1 MSKIE
6 KMEVKEDIKPDEN
19 PWEVSSIF
27 DFSFFCCPECD
38 TKSQNKQDFIN
49 HTFTY
54 HLWVSVVLD
63 LHFYSL
69 PRENDPIPKMCY

>member
-1 MSKIE
+1 MQAIVNVKGH
-6 KMEVKEDIKPDEN
+6 KMEIKDVKVDEN

-54 HLWVSVVLD
+54 HLWVSLILKQNSQLNED
-63 LHFYSL
+63 ALIL
-69 PRENDPIPKMCY
+69 